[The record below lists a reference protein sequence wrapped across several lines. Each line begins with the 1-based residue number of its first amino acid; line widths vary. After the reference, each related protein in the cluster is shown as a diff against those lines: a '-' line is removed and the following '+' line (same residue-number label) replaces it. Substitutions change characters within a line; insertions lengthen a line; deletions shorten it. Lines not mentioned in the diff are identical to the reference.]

1 MKVILTH
8 PLIKEGVSLLKQ
20 EFKAI
25 IKQHENKNAAYV
37 EPPFDIN
44 QVFGSKRVKVKA
56 TFDGVEYRGSIVNMG
71 GCYMLGITQEIRN
84 RIGKGFGDE
93 IFVTVE
99 KDEEER
105 SVEVPEDF
113 ATAIN
118 NNKTA
123 VTTFQSLAYTAQKEY
138 VTWITSA
145 KRQETR
151 LDRIIKAVALL
162 SEGKKLR

>member
-1 MKVILTH
+1 M
-8 PLIKEGVSLLKQ
+8 KQ

-44 QVFGSKRVKVKA
+44 EVFGSKRVKVKA
-56 TFDGVEYRGSIVNMG
+56 TFDGVEYRGSITSMG
-71 GCYMLGITQEIRN
+71 GCYMLGLTQEIRN
-84 RIGKGFGDE
+84 KIEKGFGDE
-93 IFVTVE
+93 VFVTVE
-99 KDEEER
+99 KDVEER

-113 ATAIN
+113 TAAMNSNELALATF
-118 NNKTA
+118 K
-123 VTTFQSLAYTAQKEY
+123 SLSFTAQKEY

-145 KRQETR
+145 KRLETR
-151 LDRIIKAVALL
+151 SERIIKAVALL